1 MSNKLIVILGPTASG
16 KSVLAVELAK
26 KFKGEIVS
34 ADSRQIYREMDIG
47 TAKVIS
53 KKEGVSYHLIDI
65 INPDQ
70 EFTVAEYKKRAIKTI
85 KNIQK
90 CNKVPFLVGGTGLYI
105 KAIVDNLKIPPV
117 PPDKVL
123 RNRLNKKSIRE
134 LIKKLKR
141 LDPEAIVQFDIKD
154 KRRLIRALEVCLLTK
169 KPFSQQRLQGKP
181 LFETLQIGLKVPR
194 KKLYK
199 RINERVDEMIEKG
212 LIEEVK
218 KLNKRYSWD
227 LPSMSGIGYKQIG
240 MYLHKEIDLERAI
253 ELIKRDTRRYAR
265 RQMTWFRQDK
275 RIHWVKTKK
284 EAEKLIKAFLDNHSR
299 SENLS
304 GDGRTRTGD
313 LLRDRQTL

>member
-16 KSVLAVELAK
+16 KSALVTKLAK

-47 TAKVIS
+47 TAKVIP
-53 KKEGVSYHLIDI
+53 KKDEVPCHLIDI

-70 EFTVAEYKKRAIKTI
+70 EFTVAEYKERGIKI
-85 KNIQK
+85 IRDIQRRD
-90 CNKVPFLVGGTGLYI
+90 KVPFLVGGAGLYI

-117 PPDKVL
+117 SPDKAL
-123 RNRLNKKSIRE
+123 RNRLNKKSIQE

-141 LDPEAIVQFDIKD
+141 LDPEALLQFRIKD
-154 KRRLIRALEVCLLTK
+154 KCRLIRALEVCLLTK
-169 KPFSQQRLQGKP
+169 RPFSQQRVQGEP

-218 KLNKRYSWD
+218 KLGKKYAWN

-240 MYLHKEIDLERAI
+240 MYLHKKIDLERAI

-265 RQMTWFRQDK
+265 RQITWFRQDK

-284 EAEKLIKAFLDNHSR
+284 EAEKLIRTFLDNY
-299 SENLS
+299 S
-304 GDGRTRTGD
+304 GLD
-313 LLRDRQTL
+313 